1 LAGDIER
8 NGAERRAPLAAHRA
22 IVCLPIQIETPF
34 DIRFAPSDLFL
45 SAGGPAGPRRVARG
59 ALDLEPVARGL
70 LCLFLVWV
78 LAKGLT
84 VGAIRNTTS

>member
-1 LAGDIER
+1 
-8 NGAERRAPLAAHRA
+8 
-22 IVCLPIQIETPF
+22 
-34 DIRFAPSDLFL
+34 
-45 SAGGPAGPRRVARG
+45 VARG

-84 VGAIRNTTS
+84 VGAIPQYDLVNKLGGIILLFSFYVCLTTLADGGAKSAGS